1 VADKVKQAILN
12 KARTDKFILVLSTPP
27 ALRGTS
33 SKTERRA
40 KEKSYQKVL
49 PDSVQFSIYGAIVP
63 GISVP
68 SEELHYAGQSLK
80 ISTHNRPAYDD
91 LEVNF
96 TVDNQFNN
104 YWYLWRWLDVLND
117 SKYGEFDYYDSSA
130 AKSPSQ
136 DFPRSAASNHPKT
149 TSQHNE
155 YLLDYQVDMT
165 IYGLNEF
172 NKNVIEFTYTKA
184 FPVSLGSIGYS
195 YRDPSEMESS
205 VTFSFSQ
212 LLVNLL

>member
-1 VADKVKQAILN
+1 MV
-12 KARTDKFILVLSTPP
+12 R
-27 ALRGTS
+27 
-33 SKTERRA
+33 
-40 KEKSYQKVL
+40 Y
-49 PDSVQFSIYGAIVP
+49 
-63 GISVP
+63 
-68 SEELHYAGQSLK
+68 
-80 ISTHNRPAYDD
+80 
-91 LEVNF
+91 
-96 TVDNQFNN
+96 
-104 YWYLWRWLDVLND
+104 LND
-117 SKYGEFDYYDSSA
+117 SRYGEYDYWDSA
-130 AKSPSQ
+130 PSQ
-136 DFPRSAASNHPKT
+136 SPGQDFNRVDPSDAASGKSSRTDTNT
-149 TSQHNE
+149 ISQHNE